1 MKHHSNDYKL
11 SAVKYYNK
19 IKSIRK
25 TCIIFNCSKSSLQRW
40 IIKYKNTKSF
50 NRKLRGKKNIFNNEE
65 LIFIKNYVKQYQNII
80 IIYQYI
86 I

>member
-25 TCIIFNCSKSSLQRW
+25 TCHIFDCSKSSLQRW
-40 IIKYKNTKSF
+40 IIKYKKQ
-50 NRKLRGKKNIFNNEE
+50 NRLIEKYEIRKIYLIMKN
-65 LIFIKNYVKQYQNII
+65 
-80 IIYQYI
+80 
-86 I
+86 